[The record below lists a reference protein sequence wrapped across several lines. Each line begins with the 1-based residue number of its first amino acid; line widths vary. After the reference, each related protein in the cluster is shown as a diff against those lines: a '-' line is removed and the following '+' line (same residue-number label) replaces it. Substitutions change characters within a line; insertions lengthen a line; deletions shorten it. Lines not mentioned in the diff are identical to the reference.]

1 MAKATKNDHDLDS
14 WVDRASKVIHGLM
27 EKLKST
33 QDENS
38 KLKEGNEKATS
49 KLKSAVEAGEK
60 LLVLAL
66 LVGTI
71 ALTLYYMPKSVP
83 TEEVAAN
90 PPAHFLLSLVA

>member
-1 MAKATKNDHDLDS
+1 MAKATKKDSDLDS
-14 WVDRASKVIHGLM
+14 WVERASAVIRGLAQ
-27 EKLKST
+27 KLKIT
-33 QDENS
+33 QDENA
-38 KLKEGNEKATS
+38 KLKESNEKATS

-71 ALTLYYMPKSVP
+71 ALTLYYMPKSAP